1 MYDDRLILAYASPI
15 QEDREYQLDVMKENP
30 AAFMVNDWKR
40 QAGVE
45 PTDDGDVYIMGFN
58 QKIVADLKPTET
70 LQLAAARSARTPLLP
85 SKAAECERDLPDP
98 EFVGEVLALPAGYT
112 KQVGGAET
120 TRLAL
125 QLSPQ
130 MQKEIIAAFKAMQN
144 QIDYRALMEAFE
156 AGNIDAA
163 IQVLNA
169 ADLPADLEIA
179 RQTLR
184 QAIVIVGEAA
194 AKELGEFLGV
204 QIAFDLTNPEAVAF
218 LQEIGAEMVTNVSD
232 ETIAALRELLRQ
244 AYEDGMTSRE
254 VAKLI
259 EDHVGLT
266 EQDVKQRRRLIAEMR
281 DAGLSEA
288 EINVEID
295 KWTKAKI
302 RYRAQVIADNELVGA
317 GNHGQRRLWDQ
328 AIGDGLI
335 DKTTMRQWIVTPDDR
350 LCVLCAPMGEPVVGV
365 SIVQMNQS
373 YKTDIGSVFIPSDI
387 HVKCRCAE
395 RLLV

>member
-1 MYDDRLILAYASPI
+1 
-15 QEDREYQLDVMKENP
+15 
-30 AAFMVNDWKR
+30 
-40 QAGVE
+40 
-45 PTDDGDVYIMGFN
+45 
-58 QKIVADLKPTET
+58 
-70 LQLAAARSARTPLLP
+70 
-85 SKAAECERDLPDP
+85 
-98 EFVGEVLALPAGYT
+98 
-112 KQVGGAET
+112 
-120 TRLAL
+120 
-125 QLSPQ
+125 

-204 QIAFDLTNPEAVAF
+204 QIAFDLVNPEAVAF
-218 LQEIGAEMVTNVSD
+218 LEGVGAEMVTNVSD

-365 SIVQMNQS
+365 SIVQMSQP
-373 YKTDIGSVFIPSDI
+373 YQTDVGPVRVPSDI